1 VDLRLFDL
9 AKHLS
14 PDYIQWL
21 QRASTHDRG
30 NVVYLTDHK
39 VSRETVM
46 AWVTEVQ
53 GEPDSLLFAVMCKN
67 RHVGNVRLHRIAED
81 PHALYIGVL
90 IDPEQQGR
98 GLATAA
104 IRVLA
109 EGAIQSGFGQVV
121 RARAYIDNH
130 ASMRTFEKAG
140 FVVVQTGV
148 WSEVSPPREY
158 ALLQYESG
166 ARSQP

>member
-1 VDLRLFDL
+1 MNLRLFEL
-9 AKHLS
+9 GKHLS
-14 PDYIQWL
+14 PEYVQWL

-30 NVVYLTDHK
+30 NVVYLSSQE

-46 AWVTEVQ
+46 AWIAQVQ
-53 GEPDSLLFAVMCKN
+53 GEPDSLLFAVMCDD
-67 RHVGNVRLHRIAED
+67 RHVGNVRIHRIPED
-81 PHALYIGVL
+81 PNALYIGVL

-109 EGAIQSGFGQVV
+109 EGAIQSGFGRVV

-130 ASMRTFEKAG
+130 ASIRAFEKAG
-140 FVVVQTGV
+140 FVVAQTGV

-158 ALLQYESG
+158 ALLQYD
-166 ARSQP
+166 A